1 MSLIRL
7 DKDYRSPQPTAVCLG
22 TFDGVHLGHRALIGA
37 CREEAARRG
46 LLPAAFVFERPPI
59 SVIHPEARTQVLT
72 PLEDKRRLL
81 EDLGIRDVIYAVF
94 SEAFS
99 GMTCERFFYGVLL
112 EQLRAGHLVC
122 GFHYR
127 FGKGAA
133 GNAEILKELCRE
145 NGITLEVIPPVK
157 TSEGELISSSAIRQ
171 YLEHGNRDAAE
182 EMLGRPL
189 LHTEEK
195 LLGGVRYG
203 ESS

>member
-1 MSLIRL
+1 MFSNLM
-7 DKDYRSPQPTAVCLG
+7 KDGFRPEGCRVRISGLG
-22 TFDGVHLGHRALIGA
+22 EG
-37 CREEAARRG
+37 
-46 LLPAAFVFERPPI
+46 
-59 SVIHPEARTQVLT
+59 S
-72 PLEDKRRLL
+72 
-81 EDLGIRDVIYAVF
+81 
-94 SEAFS
+94 
-99 GMTCERFFYGVLL
+99 FYGILL